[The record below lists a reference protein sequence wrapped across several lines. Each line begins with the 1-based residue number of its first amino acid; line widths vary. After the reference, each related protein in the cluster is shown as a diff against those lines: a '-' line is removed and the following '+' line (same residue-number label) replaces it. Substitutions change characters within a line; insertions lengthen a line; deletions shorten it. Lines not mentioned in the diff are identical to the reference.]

1 MVAVEVAEVVVVV
14 VVAVLP
20 IRATPA
26 VRASLQVVE
35 AVVVEAVAALVGLA
49 APAVL
54 RAPHRVTA
62 RAVRP
67 AMRRV
72 QEAVAKGP
80 SPVVAAPHR
89 RPALRLPG
97 PPLPAVAVV
106 PLRREVAVAATLP
119 VLLRPAG
126 PAVDRSP
133 TMPRRSRC
141 LRHRNRMRYR
151 R

>member
-14 VVAVLP
+14 EAVAVAVAVLP

-26 VRASLQVVE
+26 VRASLQVEEVAE
-35 AVVVEAVAALVGLA
+35 AEAEAALVGLA
-49 APAVL
+49 
-54 RAPHRVTA
+54 A